1 MHAGGRVYWLRQQPG
16 GEDRERADFATCS
29 IHLARLAIIC
39 DMLTTFLIGA
49 IGDEAFLAP
58 RSYA

>member
-58 RSYA
+58 